1 MGVITKG
8 DFIMNKKMG
17 ILSLLIAPLVLT
29 SCGQVKAWES
39 NLKDYVFTMKYHQ
52 NFNILQLT
60 DIHWN
65 INTSTYESK
74 NYLDK
79 VIKEA
84 DRHIK
89 ETQGANAKID
99 LVELTGDMFML
110 SNSFHVDSFIKYFE
124 AKSEEYGFQYA
135 SIWGNHDRHGMY
147 NPNWLGNRFAKAKN
161 SFYYE
166 ANDDLYGR
174 SNFVINLTKD
184 GSKESEVKWQISNL
198 DSGASFSETA
208 ISPFRDYDYIRK
220 DQTQWWLKEH
230 AEVGE
235 AVPGIAYYHIPQD
248 ENLKLY
254 EKRAEYTNKF
264 FKLEEF
270 ADNGNE
276 EYASDFLDVAKEHNL
291 KGAFMGHA
299 HNVDWTVKWD
309 DLVVGLGVKTGIE
322 LYYAHIDVNSDDPAM
337 KEGLASV
344 GINENF
350 DLIGA
355 SLVTITDEESNI
367 EGKFDLEHL
376 YLNERASNDFVK
388 WVKF

>member
-1 MGVITKG
+1 MFV
-8 DFIMNKKMG
+8 M
-17 ILSLLIAPLVLT
+17 PLVLT
-29 SCGQVKAWES
+29 SCGQVKAWKD

-79 VIKEA
+79 VLKEA
-84 DRHIK
+84 DKHIK
-89 ETQGANAKID
+89 EKQGNSAKID

-124 AKSEEYGFQYA
+124 EKSEEYGFQYA

-147 NPNWLGNRFAKAKN
+147 NPNWLGDRFAKAKN
-161 SFYYE
+161 SIYYE

-174 SNFVINLTKD
+174 SNFVINLTRDGNKD
-184 GSKESEVKWQISNL
+184 SEVKWQISNL
-198 DSGASFSETA
+198 DSGASFSETSLA
-208 ISPFRDYDYIRK
+208 PFRDYDYIRK
-220 DQTQWWLKEH
+220 DQTEWWLEQHK
-230 AEVGE
+230 AAGE

-254 EKRAEYTNKF
+254 EKRNEYTNKF

-276 EYASDFLDVAKEHNL
+276 EYASNFLDEAKQHNL